1 MGIAFVWL
9 INTNLMSVFPVHH
22 ICSLGEE
29 EKNVAQF
36 HLNPELNYKWPLN
49 PEASTAPHVWNA
61 IMEFDFLYVVSNA
74 TVLID
79 TDKYL

>member
-1 MGIAFVWL
+1 MGVSCL
-9 INTNLMSVFPVHH
+9 SQHH
-22 ICSLGEE
+22 ICSLGGE
-29 EKNVAQF
+29 EKNIARF
-36 HLNPELNYKWPLN
+36 HLNLEPKHKWSLN

-79 TDKYL
+79 TDKYLQ